1 MVLVRR
7 VAGVAEAVIEESR
20 SVAIDA
26 VKFAKVAD
34 LM

>member
-1 MVLVRR
+1 MLVRR
-7 VAGVAEAVIEESR
+7 VAGVAEAAIEESR

-26 VKFAKVAD
+26 VKFVKVAD